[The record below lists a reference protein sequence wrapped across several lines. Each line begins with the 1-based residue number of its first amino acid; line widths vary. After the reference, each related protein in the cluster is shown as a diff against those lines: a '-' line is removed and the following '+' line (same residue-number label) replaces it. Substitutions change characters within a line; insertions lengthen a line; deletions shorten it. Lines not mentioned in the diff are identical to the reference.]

1 MSKRVLAVLL
11 AALMLFALTACSA
24 SSTSTTTTTITTSK
38 TDENGN
44 TTTNTVTNEIGISA
58 GTDGISTTN
67 QTTTDTKTESSN
79 TGVTSD
85 ELAGALAQ
93 KFSAGAEGVTA
104 DGDKVLFAYDDPET
118 FSYGAIILIMDGGKS
133 LMGREGEIRYE
144 EEQWVLVDE
153 EMDARIPFVLS
164 ETEDNDE
171 TRFVM
176 TFQDGDSAVMTAV
189 DAKTIIDDMIAA
201 LNAFNA

>member
-1 MSKRVLAVLL
+1 MKKRTVAVLL
-11 AALMLFALTACSA
+11 AVFMLFALTACSV
-24 SSTSTTTTTITTSK
+24 SSTSTSTTTVTTSK

-58 GTDGISTTN
+58 GTDGVSATN
-67 QTTTDTKTESSN
+67 QTTTAETSN

-104 DGDKVLFAYDDPET
+104 GGDKVLFAYDDPEV
-118 FSYGAIILIMDGGKS
+118 FSRGAIILIMDGGQS
-133 LMGREGEIRYE
+133 LMGREGEITYDG
-144 EEQWVLVDE
+144 EQWKLIDE
-153 EMDARIPFVLS
+153 EMNAEIPFVLS
-164 ETEDNDE
+164 DTDDNDE
-171 TRFVM
+171 QSFVM

-189 DAKTIIDDMIAA
+189 DAETIINDMLAVLA
-201 LNAFNA
+201 EFHV

>member
-1 MSKRVLAVLL
+1 MKKRVLAVLL
-11 AALMLFALTACSA
+11 AAFMLFALTACSA

-58 GTDGISTTN
+58 GTDGVSATN
-67 QTTTDTKTESSN
+67 QTTTKTEN
-79 TGVTSD
+79 TGVTSE

-118 FSYGAIILIMDGGKS
+118 FSYGAIILVMDGGQN
-133 LMGREGEIRYE
+133 LMGREGEITSAG
-144 EEQWVLVDE
+144 EQWKLVDT
-153 EMDARIPFVLS
+153 EMNAEIPFTLS
-164 ETEDNDE
+164 DTEDNDE
-171 TRFVM
+171 QSFVM

-189 DAKTIIDDMIAA
+189 DAETIIKDMIAA
-201 LNAFNA
+201 LSEFNT